1 MNTPYRKEGK
11 MTNTAKPKY
20 KRALLKLS
28 GEALSD
34 KSGKNILD
42 HAMLDEVSEVIREI
56 LAQKIELAI
65 IVGAGNIW
73 RGRQGSDMDRVRADH
88 MGMLA
93 TCINCIALEEAL
105 TRHGVLAHVMSAVAM
120 DGFTERFDRKKALE
134 YLSAGEIV
142 IFAAGLGMPF
152 VSTDTAAAVRAAEI
166 GADILLFAKNID
178 GIYSADPKTDPN
190 AVHYDHVTY
199 DFILEK
205 NLKVMDQT
213 AASFCREN
221 EINMLVFALENPQN
235 IFEALHGDIS
245 GTTVTVKYLI
255 NDKENK

>member
-1 MNTPYRKEGK
+1 MCNSD
-11 MTNTAKPKY
+11 KPKY

-28 GEALSD
+28 GEALID

-42 HAMLDEVSEVIREI
+42 HAMLDEVSDVIKETLSRGV
-56 LAQKIELAI
+56 ELAI

-73 RGRQGSDMDRVRADH
+73 RGRQGNDMDRVRADH

-93 TCINCIALEEAL
+93 TVINCIALEEAL
-105 TRHGVLAHVMSAVAM
+105 TRHGVCAHVMSAVSM

-134 YLSAGEIV
+134 FLSAGEVV
-142 IFAAGLGMPF
+142 ICAAGLGMPF

-166 GADILLFAKNID
+166 GADIILFAKNID
-178 GIYSADPKTDPN
+178 GIYSADPKLDPT
-190 AVHYDHVTY
+190 AIHYDHVTY
-199 DFILEK
+199 DFILEN

-221 EINMLVFALENPQN
+221 EINMLVFALENPSN
-235 IFEALHGDIS
+235 ILDALYGNIL
-245 GTTVTVKYLI
+245 GTTVTVK
-255 NDKENK
+255 